1 MKYKRLLSG
10 FCAAFLLSGC
20 SLFGGVVEKIADTVD
35 DYCTKEPYSQRQ
47 VYRESI
53 NEELQPKGH
62 SVNVQCNGDPVD

>member
-1 MKYKRLLSG
+1 MKSTKFLSMV
-10 FCAAFLLSGC
+10 AAGFLLSGC

-53 NEELQPKGH
+53 NEELAPKGH